1 MFRQLKTFLFLN
13 TGIAQTVAKN
23 TFWLFFGQF
32 AGRALRAIIVIYAA
46 RVLGTSSWGA
56 FSYTLSVAA
65 FLTIFSDIG
74 INALLTKEASRNPE
88 LKDRYLATA
97 FFVKLALLTFCIA
110 GVIIAFPYL
119 TKIPEASSLMPI
131 LVLVFAFD
139 TLRDLG
145 SALAR
150 ALEKMEIEAGALIF
164 TNAAI
169 VTLGFILLTAYKT
182 AAALAWGYAL
192 GSALGFFAIAFALKK
207 HYGALLKNFSRR
219 LVLPILTTAWPFGL
233 MGLMGAIMLNTDI
246 IMLGWIREAHEVGY
260 YSAAQKLILLSYVF
274 PQLIAT
280 SIFPPLARAV
290 ATDKP
295 AAKALL
301 EKSVAFVT
309 LVAVPLVILGKLFA
323 APIVTLVFG
332 AAYAPAIPAFQLLIF
347 TILIVYPATLLGNA
361 VFAYDQQKSFL
372 TFVLVAIF
380 GNAIFNFLLIP
391 TYGIEGAAISTII
404 TQLITNGLIWHKIR
418 RTMDLRV
425 FPSIRQYIW
434 QLTKANKSVY

>member
-1 MFRQLKTFLFLN
+1 MLKKIKTFLFQNSSLS
-13 TGIAQTVAKN
+13 QTVAKN
-23 TFWLFFGQF
+23 TFWLFAGQF
-32 AGRALRAIIVIYAA
+32 VSRALRAIIVIYAA
-46 RVLGTSSWGA
+46 RVLGAAGWGA
-56 FSYTLSVAA
+56 FSYALGVAA

-88 LKDRYLATA
+88 LKNQYLATA
-97 FFVKLALLTFCIA
+97 FFIKLALLTLCVA

-119 TKIPEASSLMPI
+119 TNIPEAAVLMPI

-150 ALEKMEIEAGALIF
+150 ALEKMEVEAAILIF

-169 VTLGFILLTAYKT
+169 VVLGLTLLTMYKT
-182 AAALAWGYAL
+182 ASALAWGYAI
-192 GSALGFFAIAFALKK
+192 GSALGFFAIAIALKH
-207 HYGALLKNFSRR
+207 HYGAIIKNFSKR

-246 IMLGWIREAHEVGY
+246 IMLGWLRSATEVGY

-280 SIFPPLARAV
+280 SVFPPLARAV
-290 ATDKP
+290 AADKP

-301 EKSVAFVT
+301 EKSVAFT
-309 LVAVPLVILGKLFA
+309 MLVAIPLAAAILLLA
-323 APIVTLVFG
+323 APLTTLIFG
-332 AAYAPAIPAFQLLIF
+332 GAYAPAIPALRLLAF
-347 TILIVYPATLLGNA
+347 TILIVYPSTLLGNA
-361 VFAYDQQKSFL
+361 VFAYDKQKSFL

-380 GNAIFNFLLIP
+380 GNAVFNLLLIP
-391 TYGIEGAAISTII
+391 SYGILGAATATII
-404 TQLITNGLIWHKIR
+404 TQLITNALIWRKMR
-418 RTMDLRV
+418 RVTGLQII
-425 FPSIRQYIW
+425 PSIWFYLR
-434 QLTKANKSVY
+434 QLTLQRKVI